1 MPPHPHPPFERLK
14 LHERLPAHHI
24 SHLSIDPLSHLVNL
38 LTMPATLTTRTPS
51 CSISIPTPTSPA
63 SSTLSSTIFPI
74 LKATIIWPTS
84 TESQPIIYSKKV
96 SKRTSRCTSE
106 NPSTNYATKT
116 NSTNS
121 PMSPLT
127 SRFESGQLV
136 YKNRL
141 NTVSLGLEPNS
152 HHSSLMMN
160 PMRPDR
166 APIPFS
172 SATSLPYHLPI
183 PSISSTSDLEE
194 DINSE
199 LVSMEIYEFY
209 G

>member
-1 MPPHPHPPFERLK
+1 MPPRPRPPFEKLR

-38 LTMPATLTTRTPS
+38 LAMPATLTIKTPS
-51 CSISIPTPTSPA
+51 CSTSIPTPISPA
-63 SSTLSSTIFPI
+63 SSTLSSTIYPI
-74 LKATIIWPTS
+74 LKATVIWLTL
-84 TESQPIIYSKKV
+84 TKSQPVIYLKKP
-96 SKRTSRCTSE
+96 SSWNSRCTSK
-106 NPSTNYATKT
+106 NPSTNYAAKT

-121 PMSPLT
+121 PMSPST

-136 YKNRL
+136 YKNHL
-141 NTVSLGLEPNS
+141 NMVSLGLEPNS
-152 HHSSLMMN
+152 HQSSSTMD
-160 PMRPDR
+160 PMRLDR
-166 APIPFS
+166 APIPFL

-194 DINSE
+194 DITSE
-199 LVSMEIYEFY
+199 LVSMEIYKFY